1 MSMNKIC
8 TSIKQS
14 RELIEIGL
22 DPETADMCW
31 LSKDYRGVEFFEDP
45 EVKDG
50 TLEDTDIPA
59 WSLSALIGIIDSAPE
74 LKGFSLF
81 KENGGW
87 HCNLYGEKEVTQTL
101 GHYKELNGDY
111 FDAIVTAVR
120 MLYLV
125 IRNNKLKN
133 K

>member
-1 MSMNKIC
+1 MNKIC

-14 RELIEIGL
+14 KELIEIGL

-31 LSKDYRGVEFFEDP
+31 ISKIYTGGTEFWEDP
-45 EVKDG
+45 EVRDG
-50 TLEDTDIPA
+50 ALDSTDVPA
-59 WSLSALIGIIDSAPE
+59 WSLSALLGIIDSAPE

-81 KENGGW
+81 KENEGW
-87 HCNLYGEKEVTQTL
+87 HCNLYGEKEVTQTM

-120 MLYLV
+120 MLYIV